1 MNIKVFSKSAIK
13 RYRPQNETVLIS
25 VQDSG
30 DLEKS
35 RNFVSHSRY
44 RSILWLYFDDVE
56 SVNPP
61 YSFSPSQA
69 HQIIETVVAVEVTS
83 PKTTIAVHCEAGVSR
98 SQAIAHFIAT
108 HFGTP
113 SQVAEIENR
122 DVPQKAGNKLV
133 RTILDQTYDQ
143 YRKESFHGH
152 LHK

>member
-1 MNIKVFSKSAIK
+1 MDIKIFSKSQIK
-13 RYRPQNETVLIS
+13 HYRPQTETVLIS

-30 DLEKS
+30 DQEKS

-44 RSILWLYFDDVE
+44 RSILWLYFDDIE
-56 SVNPP
+56 NVNPP

-69 HQIIETVVAVEVTS
+69 HQIIETVVAVEATS
-83 PKTTIAVHCEAGVSR
+83 PKTTIAVHCEVGVSR

-122 DVPQKAGNKLV
+122 NVPQKAGNKLV

>member
-25 VQDSG
+25 VQDSC

-44 RSILWLYFDDVE
+44 RSILWLYFDDIE

-69 HQIIETVVAVEVTS
+69 HQIIETVVAVEATS

-108 HFGTP
+108 HFGTS

-133 RTILDQTYDQ
+133 RTLLEQTYEQ
-143 YRKESFHGH
+143 HKKEVSYGH

>member
-1 MNIKVFSKSAIK
+1 MDIKVFSKSAIK

-30 DLEKS
+30 DREKS

-44 RSILWLYFDDVE
+44 RSILWLYFDDIE

-61 YSFSPSQA
+61 YSFSSSQA
-69 HQIIETVVAVEVTS
+69 RQIIETVGAIETQS
-83 PKTTIAVHCEAGVSR
+83 PKTTIAVHCVAGVSR

-113 SQVAEIENR
+113 SQIAEIENR

-133 RTILDQTYDQ
+133 RTLLEQTLNQ
-143 YRKESFHGH
+143 YRKESTHGH
-152 LHK
+152 LYK

>member
-1 MNIKVFSKSAIK
+1 MDIKVFSKSVIK
-13 RYRPQNETVLIS
+13 RYRPQTETVLIS

-30 DLEKS
+30 DQEKS

-44 RSILWLYFDDVE
+44 RSILWLYFDDIE
-56 SVNPP
+56 NVNPP

-69 HQIIETVVAVEVTS
+69 HQIIETVVAVEATS

-108 HFGTP
+108 HFGAP

-122 DVPQKAGNKLV
+122 NVPQKAGNKLV

>member
-13 RYRPQNETVLIS
+13 RYRPITETVLIS
-25 VQDSG
+25 VQGSG

-35 RNFVSHSRY
+35 RNFISHSRY
-44 RSILWLYFDDVE
+44 RSILWLYFDDIE

-69 HQIIETVVAVEVTS
+69 RQIIETVVAIEANS

-113 SQVAEIENR
+113 SGIAEIENR

-133 RTILDQTYDQ
+133 RTLLEQTFDQ
-143 YRKESFHGH
+143 YRKESTHGH
-152 LHK
+152 LYK

>member
-13 RYRPQNETVLIS
+13 RYRPNTETVLIS

-44 RSILWLYFDDVE
+44 RSILWLYFDDIE
-56 SVNPP
+56 SVNSP

-69 HQIIETVVAVEVTS
+69 HQIIETVVAVEATS

-98 SQAIAHFIAT
+98 SQAIAHFIDS
-108 HFGTP
+108 HFGTAT
-113 SQVAEIENR
+113 QITEIESR
-122 DVPQKAGNKLV
+122 AVPQKAGNSLV
-133 RTILDQTYDQ
+133 RAILDEAYTQ
-143 YRKESFHGH
+143 YKKEVSHGH

>member
-1 MNIKVFSKSAIK
+1 MDIKVFSKAQIK

-44 RSILWLYFDDVE
+44 RNILWLYFDDVE

-69 HQIIETVVAVEVTS
+69 HQIIETVIALETTS

-108 HFGTP
+108 HFGTL
-113 SQVAEIENR
+113 SQIAEIENK

-133 RTILDQTYDQ
+133 RTLLEQTFDQ
-143 YRKESFHGH
+143 YRKESTYGH
-152 LHK
+152 LHT

>member
-1 MNIKVFSKSAIK
+1 MGIKVFSKSTIK
-13 RYRPQNETVLIS
+13 RYRPQNETVLVS
-25 VQDSG
+25 VQDSS

-44 RSILWLYFDDVE
+44 RSILWLYFDDIE
-56 SVNPP
+56 NVNPP
-61 YSFSPSQA
+61 YSFSSSQA
-69 HQIIETVVAVEVTS
+69 RQIIETVVAVEAQS

-108 HFGTP
+108 HFGTL
-113 SQVAEIENR
+113 SQIAEIENR

-133 RTILDQTYDQ
+133 RILLEQTYDQ

-152 LHK
+152 LYK

>member
-1 MNIKVFSKSAIK
+1 M
-13 RYRPQNETVLIS
+13 
-25 VQDSG
+25 QDSG
-30 DLEKS
+30 DQEKS

-44 RSILWLYFDDVE
+44 RSILWLYFDDIE

-69 HQIIETVVAVEVTS
+69 HQIIETVVVVETQS
-83 PKTTIAVHCEAGVSR
+83 PKTTIAVHCVAGVSR

-122 DVPQKAGNKLV
+122 DPIVYRSPTCDTNE
-133 RTILDQTYDQ
+133 QTLY
-143 YRKESFHGH
+143 
-152 LHK
+152 LHTPFCGY

>member
-25 VQDSG
+25 VQDSS

-44 RSILWLYFDDVE
+44 RSILWLYFDDIE
-56 SVNPP
+56 SENPP

-69 HQIIETVVAVEVTS
+69 RQIIETVVAVEANS
-83 PKTTIAVHCEAGVSR
+83 PKTTIAVHCEVGVSR

-108 HFGTP
+108 HFGTS
-113 SQVAEIENR
+113 SQIAEIENR

-133 RTILDQTYDQ
+133 RTLLEQTYKQ
-143 YRKESFHGH
+143 YKKEVSYGH
-152 LHK
+152 LYK

>member
-1 MNIKVFSKSAIK
+1 MNIKIFSKSDIK
-13 RYRPQNETVLIS
+13 RYHPQNETVLIS

-44 RSILWLYFDDVE
+44 RSILWLYFDDIE

-61 YSFSPSQA
+61 YSFSHSQA
-69 HQIIETVVAVEVTS
+69 RQIIETVVAIETQS

-113 SQVAEIENR
+113 SQIAEIENR

-133 RTILDQTYDQ
+133 RTLLEQTLNQ
-143 YRKESFHGH
+143 YRKESAHGH
-152 LHK
+152 LYK